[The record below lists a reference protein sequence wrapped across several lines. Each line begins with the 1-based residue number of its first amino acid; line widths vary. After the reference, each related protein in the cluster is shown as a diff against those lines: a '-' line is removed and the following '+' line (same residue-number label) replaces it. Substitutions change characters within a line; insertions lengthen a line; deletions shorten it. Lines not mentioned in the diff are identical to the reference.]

1 MGLIKCID
9 CGAMVSDRAKACP
22 YCGGP
27 IDESVIRMARMQ
39 QQQAAR
45 PQQVQQQQR
54 PVQQPVHQPV
64 HQSQPIQSQQ
74 PAQPRVKVSRIVQ
87 KSGEPQ
93 QAMSGA
99 EGLTKK
105 CVKCQRDIDINL
117 KYCTYCGAKQLA
129 ASAALSAATSNDAP
143 QQKPSA
149 ASEKKSVPPKRPIT
163 PPSNINNDD
172 NQQPAEKSSHNN
184 SFIYGGIAAVLLAGI
199 ITFFITRTRDGNE
212 IVDEPST
219 ELVEDSIMQEAQPIA
234 DEAKAASTPEE
245 KPDDKA
251 SQAKQS
257 KSDSHR
263 HRHSS
268 HKDKNKD
275 KGEDYHKA
283 APATSKP
290 VTPTAR
296 PNTPTAKPTA
306 PANAKPAAP
315 AQSPGRTRTKK
326 IED

>member
-22 YCGGP
+22 HCGGP

-45 PQQVQQQQR
+45 PQQAQR
-54 PVQQPVHQPV
+54 PVQQPVHQSP
-64 HQSQPIQSQQ
+64 PIQPQQ
-74 PAQPRVKVSRIVQ
+74 PAQPRVKVSCIVQ
-87 KSGEPQ
+87 KSGEPRK
-93 QAMSGA
+93 AMVGA
-99 EGLTKK
+99 DGLTKK

-163 PPSNINNDD
+163 PPSNINNDN

-290 VTPTAR
+290 VTPTAK
-296 PNTPTAKPTA
+296 PTTPTAKPAATPKA
-306 PANAKPAAP
+306 GGPNAGSKKAN
-315 AQSPGRTRTKK
+315 QER
-326 IED
+326 

>member
-22 YCGGP
+22 HCGGP

-45 PQQVQQQQR
+45 PQQVQQPQR
-54 PVQQPVHQPV
+54 PVQQPVQQPV
-64 HQSQPIQSQQ
+64 HQSQPIQ
-74 PAQPRVKVSRIVQ
+74 PRQS
-87 KSGEPQ
+87 
-93 QAMSGA
+93 MSGA

-105 CVKCQRDIDINL
+105 CVKCQCDIDINL

-129 ASAALSAATSNDAP
+129 ASASLSAATSNNDTP

-184 SFIYGGIAAVLLAGI
+184 SFIYGGIAAVILAGI
-199 ITFFITRTRDGNE
+199 ITFFSTRSGNGE
-212 IVDEPST
+212 ADRAGNEPST
-219 ELVEDSIMQEAQPIA
+219 ELVEDSIMQEAQPVA

-268 HKDKNKD
+268 HKDKKKD
-275 KGEDYHKA
+275 QDEDYHKA

-296 PNTPTAKPTA
+296 PTTPTAKPTT
-306 PANAKPAAP
+306 PTAKPAATP
-315 AQSPGRTRTKK
+315 KAGGPNAGNKK
-326 IED
+326 ANQER

>member
-1 MGLIKCID
+1 
-9 CGAMVSDRAKACP
+9 MVSDRAKACP
-22 YCGGP
+22 HCGGP

-45 PQQVQQQQR
+45 PQQVQQPQR
-54 PVQQPVHQPV
+54 PVQQPVQQPV
-64 HQSQPIQSQQ
+64 HQSQPIQ
-74 PAQPRVKVSRIVQ
+74 
-87 KSGEPQ
+87 PQ

-163 PPSNINNDD
+163 PPSNINNDN

-184 SFIYGGIAAVLLAGI
+184 SFIYGGIAAVILAGI
-199 ITFFITRTRDGNE
+199 ITFFSTRSGNGE
-212 IVDEPST
+212 ADRAGNEPST

-296 PNTPTAKPTA
+296 PTTPTAKPTT
-306 PANAKPAAP
+306 PAAKPAAISKVGGP
-315 AQSPGRTRTKK
+315 NTGGKK
-326 IED
+326 TNQDR